1 MVIKALDCTLRDG
14 GYVNL
19 WNFGSESI
27 RKIVNNLAASGVEFI
42 ELGFLKQCQYDEN
55 ITLFN
60 SVSDFDKFIF
70 QSTKSVA
77 DTIYLGMITF
87 GQYDLSLIPE
97 RKNTN
102 VDGFRIIFKKT
113 QWKEALEYC
122 KKIKDKGYKIFINPM
137 HTYNYSDRE
146 LLDLIEAI
154 NDVMPYAMSVV
165 DTMGIM
171 KSQQL
176 LHIFSIINNNLNPKI
191 ALAFHSHNN
200 LQLSFSNAQAL
211 LATNPKRELII
222 DASVRG
228 MGRGA
233 GNLCTELLL
242 QYLNDNFDKKYNL
255 IPILKIID
263 EQIDKIYTTHPWGYN
278 VPYYLAATMKC
289 HPNYASFLTDKASIS
304 VESISEILA
313 LIPENKKS
321 NYDEKL
327 IQELYLR
334 YQENEVDDTLN
345 LDILKK
351 NIGNHDLLILAPGKS
366 ISLYKDKIRVY
377 IKKKKPYII
386 SINFR
391 PEDFAADKVF
401 ISNARRFSEQKNL
414 KDILVTSNIKAKDV
428 LTFNYGS
435 YLNNSDMADNSAL
448 MLFKILIKA
457 GIKKVVVAG
466 MDGFSNSN
474 DNYFNPKMINNA
486 KLGEFDKRNQI
497 MSKMLHSLAKSI
509 NITFLTPSLYEKE
522 HEVQSI
528 SLGY

>member
-1 MVIKALDCTLRDG
+1 MIIKALDCTLRDG

-19 WNFGSESI
+19 WNFGAENIS
-27 RKIVNNLAASGVEFI
+27 KIVNNLTESRVEFI
-42 ELGFLKQCQYDEN
+42 ELGFLKPCQYDIN
-55 ITLFN
+55 KTLFN
-60 SVSDFDKFIF
+60 SVDDFDKFIPQQRSGKTF
-70 QSTKSVA
+70 
-77 DTIYLGMITF
+77 YLGMITF

-102 VDGFRIIFKKT
+102 VDGFRIIFKKP

-122 KKIKDKGYKIFINPM
+122 KKVKEKGYKIFINPM

-146 LLDLIEAI
+146 LLDLVDGI
-154 NDVMPYAMSVV
+154 NEVMPYGMSIV

-176 LHIFSIINNNLNPKI
+176 LHIFSLIDSNLNSKI
-191 ALAFHSHNN
+191 GVCFHSHNN

-211 LATNPKRELII
+211 LASNTKRELII

-263 EQIDKIYTTHPWGYN
+263 EQIDKIYATNPWGYN
-278 VPYYLAATMKC
+278 VPYYLAASMKC

-304 VESISEILA
+304 VESMSEILA
-313 LIPENKKS
+313 LIPENKKA

-334 YQENEVDDTLN
+334 YQENEINDTHALEN
-345 LDILKK
+345 LK
-351 NIGNHDLLILAPGKS
+351 NNISNREVLIIAPGKS
-366 ISLYKDKIRVY
+366 INLYKEKILSY
-377 IKKKKPYII
+377 IKEKKPYVI

-391 PEDFAADKVF
+391 PEAFDVDNVF
-401 ISNARRFSEQKNL
+401 ISNARRFSEQTSLENV
-414 KDILVTSNIKAKDV
+414 LVTSNIKAENV
-428 LTFNYGS
+428 ITFNYGS
-435 YLNNSDMADNSAL
+435 YLNNSEMADNSCL
-448 MLFKILIKA
+448 MLLKILIKA
-457 GIKKVVVAG
+457 GIKNVVFAG
-466 MDGFSNSN
+466 MDGFSNGN
-474 DNYFNPKMINNA
+474 DNYFDSSMVNNA
-486 KLGEFDKRNQI
+486 KLGEFDKRNEV
-497 MSKMLHSLAKSI
+497 MHKMLQSLEKSI
-509 NITFLTPSLYEKE
+509 NMTFLTPSLYEKE
-522 HEVQSI
+522 HEVQSF
-528 SLGY
+528 SVGY

>member
-1 MVIKALDCTLRDG
+1 MIIKALDCTLRDG

-19 WNFGSESI
+19 WNFGAENIS
-27 RKIVNNLAASGVEFI
+27 KIVNNLTESRVEFI
-42 ELGFLKQCQYDEN
+42 ELGFLKPCQYDIN
-55 ITLFN
+55 KTLFN
-60 SVSDFDKFIF
+60 SVDDFDKFIP
-70 QSTKSVA
+70 QSRSGKTL
-77 DTIYLGMITF
+77 YLGMITF

-102 VDGFRIIFKKT
+102 VDGFRIIFKKP

-122 KKIKDKGYKIFINPM
+122 KKVKKKGYKIFINPM

-146 LLDLIEAI
+146 LLDLVDGI
-154 NDVMPYAMSVV
+154 NEVMPYGMSIV

-176 LHIFSIINNNLNPKI
+176 LHIFSLIDSNLNSKI
-191 ALAFHSHNN
+191 GICFHSHNN

-211 LATNPKRELII
+211 LASNTKRELII

-263 EQIDKIYTTHPWGYN
+263 EQIDKIYATNPWGYN
-278 VPYYLAATMKC
+278 VPYYLAASMKC

-304 VESISEILA
+304 VESMSEILA

-334 YQENEVDDTLN
+334 YQENEINDTHALEN
-345 LDILKK
+345 LK
-351 NIGNHDLLILAPGKS
+351 NNISNREVLIIAPGKS
-366 ISLYKDKIRVY
+366 INLYKEKILSY
-377 IKKKKPYII
+377 IKEKKPYVI

-391 PEDFAADKVF
+391 PEAFDVDNVF
-401 ISNARRFSEQKNL
+401 ISNARRFSEQKSFENV
-414 KDILVTSNIKAKDV
+414 LVTSNIKAENV
-428 LTFNYGS
+428 ITFNYGS
-435 YLNNSDMADNSAL
+435 YLNNSEMADNSAL
-448 MLFKILIKA
+448 MLLKILIKA
-457 GIKKVVVAG
+457 GIKNVVFAG
-466 MDGFSNSN
+466 MDGFSNGN
-474 DNYFNPKMINNA
+474 DNYFDSSMVNNA
-486 KLGEFDKRNQI
+486 KLGEFDKRNEV
-497 MSKMLHSLAKSI
+497 MHKMLQSLAKSI
-509 NITFLTPSLYEKE
+509 NMTFLTPSLYEKE
-522 HEVQSI
+522 HEVQSF
-528 SLGY
+528 SVGY

>member
-1 MVIKALDCTLRDG
+1 MIIKALDCTLRDG

-19 WNFGSESI
+19 WNFGAENIS
-27 RKIVNNLAASGVEFI
+27 KIVHNLTESRVEFI
-42 ELGFLKQCQYDEN
+42 ELGFLKPCQYDIN
-55 ITLFN
+55 KTLFN
-60 SVSDFDKFIF
+60 SVADFDKFIP
-70 QSTKSVA
+70 QSRSDKTL
-77 DTIYLGMITF
+77 YLGMITF

-102 VDGFRIIFKKT
+102 VNGFRIIFKKP

-122 KKIKDKGYKIFINPM
+122 KEVKEKGYKIFINPM

-146 LLDLIEAI
+146 LLDLVDGI
-154 NDVMPYAMSVV
+154 NEVMPYGMSIV

-176 LHIFSIINNNLNPKI
+176 LHIFSLIDSNLNSKI
-191 ALAFHSHNN
+191 GICFHSHNN

-211 LATNPKRELII
+211 LSANTKRELII

-263 EQIDKIYTTHPWGYN
+263 EQIDKIYATNPWGYN

-304 VESISEILA
+304 VESMSEILA
-313 LIPENKKS
+313 LIPENKKA
-321 NYDEKL
+321 NYDERL

-334 YQENEVDDTLN
+334 YQENEVNDTYALET
-345 LDILKK
+345 LKN
-351 NIGNHDLLILAPGKS
+351 NITNREVLIIAPGKS
-366 ISLYKDKIRVY
+366 INLYKDKILSY
-377 IKKKKPYII
+377 IKEKKPYVI

-391 PEDFAADKVF
+391 PEAFNVDNVF
-401 ISNARRFSEQKNL
+401 ISNARRFSEQTSSENV
-414 KDILVTSNIKAKDV
+414 LVTSNIKAENV
-428 LTFNYGS
+428 ITFNYGS
-435 YLNNSDMADNSAL
+435 YLNNSEMADNSCL
-448 MLFKILIKA
+448 MLLKILIKS
-457 GIKKVVVAG
+457 GIKNVVFAG
-466 MDGFSNSN
+466 MDGFSNGN
-474 DNYFNPKMINNA
+474 DNYFDPSMVNNA
-486 KLGEFDKRNQI
+486 KLGEFDKRNEV
-497 MSKMLHSLAKSI
+497 MHAMLKSFEKSI
-509 NITFLTPSLYEKE
+509 NMTFLTTSLYEKE
-522 HEVQSI
+522 HEVQDYSV
-528 SLGY
+528 GY

>member
-1 MVIKALDCTLRDG
+1 MIIKALDCTLRDG

-19 WNFGSESI
+19 WNFGAENIS
-27 RKIVNNLAASGVEFI
+27 KIVNNLTESRVEFI
-42 ELGFLKQCQYDEN
+42 ELGFLKPCQYDIN
-55 ITLFN
+55 KTLFN
-60 SVSDFDKFIF
+60 SVDDFDKFIP
-70 QSTKSVA
+70 QSRSGKTL
-77 DTIYLGMITF
+77 YLGMITF

-102 VDGFRIIFKKT
+102 VDGFRIIFKKP

-122 KKIKDKGYKIFINPM
+122 KKVKEKGYKIFINPM

-146 LLDLIEAI
+146 LLDLVDGI
-154 NDVMPYAMSVV
+154 NEVMPYGMSIV

-176 LHIFSIINNNLNPKI
+176 LHIFSLIDSNLNSKI
-191 ALAFHSHNN
+191 GICFHSHNN

-211 LATNPKRELII
+211 LASNTKRELII

-263 EQIDKIYTTHPWGYN
+263 EQIDKIYATNPWGYN
-278 VPYYLAATMKC
+278 VPYYLAASMKC

-304 VESISEILA
+304 VESMSEILA

-334 YQENEVDDTLN
+334 YQENEINDTHALEN
-345 LDILKK
+345 LK
-351 NIGNHDLLILAPGKS
+351 NNISNREVLIIAPGKS
-366 ISLYKDKIRVY
+366 INLYKEKILSY
-377 IKKKKPYII
+377 IKEKKPYVI

-391 PEDFAADKVF
+391 PEAFDVDNVF
-401 ISNARRFSEQKNL
+401 ISNARRFSEQTSLENV
-414 KDILVTSNIKAKDV
+414 LVTSNIKAENV
-428 LTFNYGS
+428 ITFNYGS
-435 YLNNSDMADNSAL
+435 YLNNSEMADNSCL
-448 MLFKILIKA
+448 MLLKILIKA
-457 GIKKVVVAG
+457 GIKTVVFAG
-466 MDGFSNSN
+466 MDGFSNGN
-474 DNYFNPKMINNA
+474 DNYFNASMINNA
-486 KLGEFDKRNQI
+486 KLGEFDKRNEV
-497 MSKMLHSLAKSI
+497 MHTMLQSLAKSI
-509 NITFLTPSLYEKE
+509 NMTFLTPSLYEKE
-522 HEVQSI
+522 HEVQSF
-528 SLGY
+528 SVGY